1 MKNIIRAIANFLKR
15 EWFLIIT
22 GVVVILIIYLFES
35 F

>member
-1 MKNIIRAIANFLKR
+1 MKSVYRAIVNFLQR

-22 GVVVILIIYLFES
+22 GSVVILIIYLFES